1 MSKVIGITGGIGS
14 GKSTV
19 SRMLAEKLNAPIL
32 DADKI
37 SKQAMNSPEIIS
49 KIKKFFGEV
58 IFETPE
64 LINREKLSN
73 IVFSNE
79 EKLLQLNKIIH
90 PYVMQEIAKKVDE
103 LKINNKYILLDVP
116 LPNEDFINLSNTII
130 VVVANEENR
139 IKRVMKRSG
148 LSREDVKKRIAK
160 QMNTENYIK
169 LANFV
174 VKNNGDLIEL
184 EDKINEIKLSLE

>member
-19 SRMLAEKLNAPIL
+19 SNMLGDKLKAPIL

-37 SKQAMNSPEIIS
+37 SKQAIQSPEIIN
-49 KIKKFFGEV
+49 KIKAFFGEA
-58 IFETPE
+58 IFTNKAI
-64 LINREKLSN
+64 LDRKKLAD

-90 PYVMQEIAKKVDE
+90 PYVMNKIKEEIDRLSIE
-103 LKINNKYILLDVP
+103 NDYIIIDVP
-116 LPNEDFINLSNTII
+116 LPNEDFINFSDKII

-139 IKRVMKRSG
+139 IKRVMSRSG
-148 LSREDVKKRIAK
+148 LTEEEVKKRIAK
-160 QMNTENYIK
+160 QMDTENYIK
-169 LANFV
+169 LADIV
-174 VKNNGDLIEL
+174 IKNNRGLEEL
-184 EDKINEIKLSLE
+184 DAKLNDIVNNI

>member
-19 SRMLAEKLNAPIL
+19 SKMLSDKLKAPVL

-37 SKQAMNSPEIIS
+37 SKQAMESPEIIN
-49 KIKKFFGEV
+49 KIKAFFGEA
-58 IFETPE
+58 IFTNKAI
-64 LINREKLSN
+64 LDRKKLAD

-79 EKLLQLNKIIH
+79 QKLLELNKIIH
-90 PYVMQEIAKKVDE
+90 PYVMNKIKEEIDRLADE
-103 LKINNKYILLDVP
+103 NKYIIIDVP
-116 LPNEDFINLSNTII
+116 LPNEDFINFSDKII

-139 IKRVMKRSG
+139 IKRVMLRSG
-148 LSREDVKKRIAK
+148 LTKEEVKKRIAK

-169 LANFV
+169 LADIV
-174 VKNNGDLIEL
+174 IKNNE
-184 EDKINEIKLSLE
+184 SLEELDSKLNDIINDI

>member
-14 GKSTV
+14 GKTTV
-19 SRMLAEKLNAPIL
+19 SNILSEVLNAPIL

-37 SKQAMNSPEIIS
+37 SKQAMNSPEIIL
-49 KIKKFFGEV
+49 KIKQFFGEI
-58 IFETPE
+58 IFDNPT

-79 EKLLQLNKIIH
+79 QKLLELNKIIH
-90 PYVMQEIAKKVDE
+90 PFVMKEIAKKIDE
-103 LKINNKYILLDVP
+103 LKKENEYIILDVP
-116 LPNEDFINLSNTII
+116 LPNEDFITLSNKII

-139 IKRVMKRSG
+139 IKRVMKRSK
-148 LSREDVKKRIAK
+148 LSEEAVKKRIAK

-169 LANFV
+169 LADIII
-174 VKNNGDLIEL
+174 KNNGNLEEL
-184 EDKINEIKLSLE
+184 QDKVNEICSNI

>member
-19 SRMLAEKLNAPIL
+19 SRILSEKLNAPIL

-37 SKQAMNSPEIIS
+37 SKQAMGSPEIIL
-49 KIKKFFGEV
+49 KIKQFFGEV
-58 IFETPE
+58 IFDNPN

-79 EKLLQLNKIIH
+79 EKLLELNKIIH
-90 PYVMQEIAKKVDE
+90 PYVMNEIAKKVDE
-103 LKINNKYILLDVP
+103 LKKDNEYVLLDVP
-116 LPNEDFINLSNTII
+116 LPNQDFINLSNKII

-139 IKRVMKRSG
+139 IKRVMKRSK
-148 LSREDVKKRIAK
+148 LSEESVKKRIAK

-169 LANFV
+169 LADYV
-174 VKNNGDLIEL
+174 IKNNGTFEEL
-184 EDKINEIKLSLE
+184 NEKLNELCNNF